1 MNLNKLKI
9 HTPEI
14 SKLKNLVET
23 SQIWIEEA
31 KSTIDCEVDLAKMN
45 KLLYEARKINVNLDL
60 YDTIKERQNLANTL
74 INKIEITNIAAD
86 GKKTRSKQKRNPK
99 KKIPK
104 GEVLETL
111 QELKQIKITSEK
123 IDAVNEHLGK
133 YI

>member
-74 INKIEITNIAAD
+74 INKIEITNVAAD
-86 GKKTRSKQKRNPK
+86 GKKTRSKHLEFTCLTSKRKSRSPLSVQSALLINKATINK
-99 KKIPK
+99 K
-104 GEVLETL
+104 
-111 QELKQIKITSEK
+111 
-123 IDAVNEHLGK
+123 N
-133 YI
+133 